1 MSFGGRVALHGL
13 SALALSLLVAL
24 PAAPA
29 GAIDPSLTLSVC
41 QSGAPLRLPSR
52 GGSVRVTGEMHG
64 QVEGGELF
72 SGYCAGHYADEA
84 HFCVEVRHDGTALA
98 LELTDGG
105 GHDTTLAL
113 VPGSPGAEGDD
124 AMCDDDGGQG
134 LLSRLEVTLDA
145 GVYAIYVGTF
155 GPDVS
160 STFALEVTRP

>member
-1 MSFGGRVALHGL
+1 MSCRGRVALHGL
-13 SALALSLLVAL
+13 NALAVSLLVAL

-41 QSGAPLRLPSR
+41 QSGAPLRLPGR
-52 GGSVRVTGEMHG
+52 GGSVRVTGEMRG
-64 QVEGGELF
+64 QIEGGELF
-72 SGYCAGHYADEA
+72 SSYCAGHYLEEA
-84 HFCVEVRHDGTALA
+84 HFCVEVRHDGTALT
-98 LELTDGG
+98 LELIDGG

-113 VPGSPGAEGDD
+113 VPGSPGADGDD
-124 AMCDDDGGQG
+124 VLCDDDGGQG
-134 LLSRLEVTLDA
+134 LLSRLEVTLDV